1 MAVLPKGK
9 PFDTS
14 LRGFERHLMP
24 RTASLIL
31 ICVAAFVLAPL
42 SHYLAIG
49 IAVEGLSRDLADSF
63 STGIMSLLFGLM
75 GWIPGWLAAAALAF
89 TGNTISYRDA
99 VTIAAG
105 PALLGALSS
114 CAIGPTSPF
123 P

>member
-1 MAVLPKGK
+1 
-9 PFDTS
+9 
-14 LRGFERHLMP
+14 MP

-42 SHYLAIG
+42 SHYLSIG
-49 IAVEGLSRDLADSF
+49 IAVEGLSRDLSDSF

-123 P
+123 S

>member
-89 TGNTISYRDA
+89 TLVA
-99 VTIAAG
+99 
-105 PALLGALSS
+105 
-114 CAIGPTSPF
+114 
-123 P
+123 